1 MSEIKKYRAKPV
13 VKEAVQFE
21 SFHSLPKEFKDQLYS
36 STGLKPYYFIKTLEG
51 EMIVNE
57 GDFIIKGLHGE
68 FYPCEAEIFHKS
80 YELIKP
86 QPETKEVR
94 SE

>member
-1 MSEIKKYRAKPV
+1 
-13 VKEAVQFE
+13 
-21 SFHSLPKEFKDQLYS
+21 
-36 STGLKPYYFIKTLEG
+36 
-51 EMIVNE
+51 MIVNE